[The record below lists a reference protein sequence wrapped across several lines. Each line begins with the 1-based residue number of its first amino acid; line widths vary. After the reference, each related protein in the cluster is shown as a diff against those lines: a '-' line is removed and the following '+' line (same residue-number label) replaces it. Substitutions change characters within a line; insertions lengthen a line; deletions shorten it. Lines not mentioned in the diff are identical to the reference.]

1 MNPDDEKISDQNSE
15 YLNNN
20 NKKKIVSQE
29 SKFDKK
35 SDDEEKIKDFHE
47 VQECENLVQCLI
59 LIKKSVISQNFEAA
73 YLYIDQIDGTDDD
86 KPILQEFKQNLLNKN
101 MAMSFRSVEKLQEII
116 SRNNDGIFC
125 ILDGSVTDENNK

>member
-35 SDDEEKIKDFHE
+35 SDDEEKTKDFHE

-73 YLYIDQIDGTDDD
+73 YLYID
-86 KPILQEFKQNLLNKN
+86 
-101 MAMSFRSVEKLQEII
+101 
-116 SRNNDGIFC
+116 
-125 ILDGSVTDENNK
+125 